1 MRKLLFIVGGAG
13 AGKTTLGK
21 ALAKRRRFLLLDM
34 DTMLRPAAEVVMRQA
49 GLDPEDRDSAEYKRL
64 CRDLG
69 YRITMDAALDNVAL
83 GLDVVVIGPFTRETS
98 EADWLSKELAKIGAS
113 PDDVEVKVIHVTLTS
128 EQRYYERIRDRGSRL
143 DNWKLA
149 NWDSFSQAS
158 LAPRTVTWPLP
169 PGAVLT
175 YANDGPL
182 DEAALASLERFIG
195 S

>member
-21 ALAKRRRFLLLDM
+21 ALASRCGFLLLDM
-34 DTMLRPAAEVVMRQA
+34 DTLLRPAAEVVMRQA
-49 GLDPEDRDSAEYKRL
+49 GLDPEDRDSADYKRL

-69 YRITMDAALDNVAL
+69 YRITMDAALDNLAI
-83 GLDVVVIGPFTRETS
+83 GHDVVVIGPFTRETS
-98 EADWLSKELAKIGAS
+98 EADWLGKELEKIGAS

-143 DNWKLA
+143 DSWKLA
-149 NWDSFSQAS
+149 NWDQFSQTS

-169 PGAVLT
+169 SGAVLT